1 MEDKELFDEKKP
13 FLNRTRILIIA
24 ATIVIIIAAV
34 ISILYVKGAFHP
46 GNKESEEET
55 TTEYMTQA
63 PETTS
68 AVDDVTTSEETEKQ
82 SETET
87 PAGKET
93 EKETTKAAEQE
104 TTKPAQTPSQNQ
116 NSGNTGNTGGN
127 TQTSQTQTTVKYKA
141 EFKVVNSWE
150 NGGKKFYQLSGTVT
164 NLSSSE
170 ISSWTVVFDA
180 GNGAELDKCWNSNC
194 TISGNKITVK
204 PADYNSKIGAGAS
217 VSDVGIIVAT
227 SSTISDFTYNGETK
241 ASGQS
246 SGNGS
251 NNAGGNGNN
260 NGGSNSNSGAQ
271 TTEDVKPY
279 TPPKLESGTPVGNH
293 GQLSVKGVDLVDK
306 NGAKYQLKGV
316 STHGL
321 QWFPQYVNK
330 AAFKTLRDNWGAN
343 VVRLAMYTGENGYC
357 SGGSKTELEAKIDE
371 GVKAASELGMY
382 VIIDWHILSDG
393 NPNTHKDEAVKF
405 FSKMSKKY
413 SKNVNVIYEICNEP
427 NGGVDWNTI
436 KPYADTIISTIRK
449 NSPNAIILVGTPT
462 WSQDVDAVAANPV
475 ANKKNVMY
483 TLHFYA
489 GTHKDNIRNKLTTA
503 RKAGTPV
510 FISEFSICDASGN
523 GGIDYTSANAWKKLI
538 NDNNVSYVGWSLCNK
553 AETSALIA
561 SSCSKLSGWAD
572 SELSETG
579 KWLRNFI
586 AGK

>member
-1 MEDKELFDEKKP
+1 MDEKDQREELEQKEEVAKKP
-13 FLNRTRILIIA
+13 FFTKAR
-24 ATIVIIIAAV
+24 IIIAAV
-34 ISILYVKGAFHP
+34 TVIIILAAVVSILFVKGVFRAGHTDSP
-46 GNKESEEET
+46 VG
-55 TTEYMTQA
+55 TTENIDMTK
-63 PETTS
+63 EL
-68 AVDDVTTSEETEKQ
+68 

-87 PAGKET
+87 VTETEQESVTET
-93 EKETTKAAEQE
+93 EKESVTEKETETKKQE
-104 TTKPAQTPSQNQ
+104 ESKPQN
-116 NSGNTGNTGGN
+116 
-127 TQTSQTQTTVKYKA
+127 TVKYKA
-141 EFKVVNSWE
+141 DFKVVNSWE
-150 NGGKKFYQLSGTVT
+150 EGGKKCYQLSGTVT

-170 ISSWTVVFDA
+170 ISSWMVVFDA
-180 GNGAELDKCWNSNC
+180 GNGAEIKQSWNSNC
-194 TISGNKITVK
+194 TISGNKITVG

-217 VSDVGIIVAT
+217 VSDVGMIIAT
-227 SSTISDFTYNGETK
+227 SSAISDFTYNGEAI
-241 ASGQS
+241 ASGQNT
-246 SGNGS
+246 GN
-251 NNAGGNGNN
+251 GGNGNN
-260 NGGSNSNSGAQ
+260 GGNSNNAGSNNDSNSSNNGNNSGNNTQ

-279 TPPKLESGTPVGNH
+279 TPPKLESGTPVDNH

-306 NGAKYQLKGV
+306 NGSKYQLKGV

-321 QWFPQYVNK
+321 QWFPQYVNEDT
-330 AAFKTLRDNWGAN
+330 FKTLRDWGAN

-357 SGGSKTELEAKIDE
+357 SGGSKADLEAKIDE

-393 NPNTHKDEAVKF
+393 NPDTNRVEAVKF
-405 FSKMSKKY
+405 FNKMSKKY

-436 KPYADTIISTIRK
+436 KTYADTIISTIRK

-503 RKAGTPV
+503 RNAGTPV

-561 SSCSKLSGWAD
+561 SSCSKLSDWSD

>member
-1 MEDKELFDEKKP
+1 MEEKDQEELEQKEEVAKKP
-13 FLNRTRILIIA
+13 FFTRTR
-24 ATIVIIIAAV
+24 IIIAAITV
-34 ISILYVKGAFHP
+34 IVILAAVVSILFVKGVFRAGHTDSP
-46 GNKESEEET
+46 AGTTGNIDMTKEL
-55 TTEYMTQA
+55 
-63 PETTS
+63 
-68 AVDDVTTSEETEKQ
+68 

-87 PAGKET
+87 ITET
-93 EKETTKAAEQE
+93 EKESVTEKEKESVTEPETETKKQE
-104 TTKPAQTPSQNQ
+104 ESKPQTI
-116 NSGNTGNTGGN
+116 
-127 TQTSQTQTTVKYKA
+127 VKYKA
-141 EFKVVNSWE
+141 DFKVVNSWE
-150 NGGKKFYQLSGTVT
+150 EGGKKCYQLSGTLT

-180 GNGAELDKCWNSNC
+180 GNGAEIKQFWNSNC
-194 TISGNKITVK
+194 TISGNKITVG
-204 PADYNSKIGAGAS
+204 PADYNSRIGAGAS
-217 VSDVGIIVAT
+217 VSDVGMIIAT
-227 SSTISDFTYNGETK
+227 SSAISDFTYNGEAI
-241 ASGQS
+241 ASGQNT
-246 SGNGS
+246 GNG
-251 NNAGGNGNN
+251 GN
-260 NGGSNSNSGAQ
+260 STQ

-306 NGAKYQLKGV
+306 NGSKYQLKGV

-330 AAFKTLRDNWGAN
+330 DAFKTLRDNWGAN

-357 SGGSKTELEAKIDE
+357 SGGSKADLEAKIDE

-393 NPNTHKDEAVKF
+393 NPDTYKDEAVKF
-405 FSKMSKKY
+405 FNKMSKKY
-413 SKNVNVIYEICNEP
+413 SRNVNVIYEICNEP

-436 KPYADTIISTIRK
+436 KTYADTIISTIRK

-489 GTHKDNIRNKLTTA
+489 GTHKDNIRNRLTTA
-503 RKAGTPV
+503 RNAGTPV

-561 SSCSKLSGWAD
+561 SSCSKLSGWSD

>member
-1 MEDKELFDEKKP
+1 MDEKDQREELEQKEEVAKKP
-13 FLNRTRILIIA
+13 FFTKAR
-24 ATIVIIIAAV
+24 IIIAAV
-34 ISILYVKGAFHP
+34 TVIIILAAVVSILFVKGVFRAGHTDSP
-46 GNKESEEET
+46 AGTTGNIDMTKEL
-55 TTEYMTQA
+55 
-63 PETTS
+63 
-68 AVDDVTTSEETEKQ
+68 
-82 SETET
+82 SETEMVT
-87 PAGKET
+87 ET
-93 EKETTKAAEQE
+93 EKESVTETEKESVTEKETETKKQE
-104 TTKPAQTPSQNQ
+104 ESKPQN
-116 NSGNTGNTGGN
+116 
-127 TQTSQTQTTVKYKA
+127 TVKYKA
-141 EFKVVNSWE
+141 DFKVVNSWE
-150 NGGKKFYQLSGTVT
+150 EGGKKCYQLSGTVT

-180 GNGAELDKCWNSNC
+180 GNGAEIKQFWNGNC
-194 TISGNKITVK
+194 TISGNKITVG

-217 VSDVGIIVAT
+217 VSDVGMIIAT
-227 SSTISDFTYNGETK
+227 SSAISDFTYNGEAI
-241 ASGQS
+241 ASGQNT
-246 SGNGS
+246 GNG
-251 NNAGGNGNN
+251 GN
-260 NGGSNSNSGAQ
+260 STQ

-306 NGAKYQLKGV
+306 NGSKYQLKGV

-330 AAFKTLRDNWGAN
+330 DTFKTLRDWGAN

-357 SGGSKTELEAKIDE
+357 SGGSKADLEAKIDE

-393 NPNTHKDEAVKF
+393 NPDTYKNEAVKF
-405 FSKMSKKY
+405 FNKMSKKY

-436 KPYADTIISTIRK
+436 KTYADTIISTIRK

-503 RKAGTPV
+503 RNAGTPV

-561 SSCSKLSGWAD
+561 SSCLKLSGWSD
-572 SELSETG
+572 SELKETG

>member
-1 MEDKELFDEKKP
+1 MEEKDQEEELEQKEEVAKKP
-13 FLNRTRILIIA
+13 FFTRTR
-24 ATIVIIIAAV
+24 IIIAAITV
-34 ISILYVKGAFHP
+34 IVILAAVVSILFVKGVFRAGHTDSP
-46 GNKESEEET
+46 AG
-55 TTEYMTQA
+55 TTENIDMTK
-63 PETTS
+63 EL
-68 AVDDVTTSEETEKQ
+68 

-87 PAGKET
+87 VTET
-93 EKETTKAAEQE
+93 EKESVTEKEKESVTEKETETKKQE
-104 TTKPAQTPSQNQ
+104 ESKPQN
-116 NSGNTGNTGGN
+116 
-127 TQTSQTQTTVKYKA
+127 TVKYKA
-141 EFKVVNSWE
+141 DFKVVNSWE
-150 NGGKKFYQLSGTVT
+150 EGGKKCYQLSGTVT

-180 GNGAELDKCWNSNC
+180 GNGAEIKQFWNSNC
-194 TISGNKITVK
+194 TISGNKITVG

-217 VSDVGIIVAT
+217 VSDVGMIIAT
-227 SSTISDFTYNGETK
+227 SSAISDFTYNGEAI
-241 ASGQS
+241 ASGQNT
-246 SGNGS
+246 GNG
-251 NNAGGNGNN
+251 GN
-260 NGGSNSNSGAQ
+260 STQ

-306 NGAKYQLKGV
+306 NGSKYQLKGV

-330 AAFKTLRDNWGAN
+330 DAFKTLRDNWGAN

-357 SGGSKTELEAKIDE
+357 SGGSKADLEAKIDE

-393 NPNTHKDEAVKF
+393 NPDTYKDEAVKF
-405 FSKMSKKY
+405 FNKMSKKY

-436 KPYADTIISTIRK
+436 KTYADTIISTIRK

-489 GTHKDNIRNKLTTA
+489 GTHKDNIRNKLTAA
-503 RKAGTPV
+503 RNAGTPV

-523 GGIDYTSANAWKKLI
+523 GGIDGTSANAWKKLI

-561 SSCSKLSGWAD
+561 SSCSKLSGWTD

>member
-1 MEDKELFDEKKP
+1 MDEKDQKEELEQTEEVAKKP
-13 FLNRTRILIIA
+13 FFTRTR
-24 ATIVIIIAAV
+24 IIIAAITV
-34 ISILYVKGAFHP
+34 IVILAAVVSILFVKRVFRAGHTDSPAGTT
-46 GNKESEEET
+46 GNIDMTKEL
-55 TTEYMTQA
+55 
-63 PETTS
+63 
-68 AVDDVTTSEETEKQ
+68 

-87 PAGKET
+87 ITET
-93 EKETTKAAEQE
+93 EKESVTETETETRKQE
-104 TTKPAQTPSQNQ
+104 ESKPQTA
-116 NSGNTGNTGGN
+116 
-127 TQTSQTQTTVKYKA
+127 VKYKA
-141 EFKVVNSWE
+141 DFKVVNSWE
-150 NGGKKFYQLSGTVT
+150 EGGKKCYQLSGTLT

-180 GNGAELDKCWNSNC
+180 GNGAEIKQFWNSKC
-194 TISGNKITVK
+194 KISGNKITVG
-204 PADYNSKIGAGAS
+204 PEDYNSKIGAGAS
-217 VSDVGIIVAT
+217 VSDVGMIIAT
-227 SSTISDFTYNGETK
+227 SSAISDFTYNGEAI
-241 ASGQS
+241 ASGQNT
-246 SGNGS
+246 GNGGNS
-251 NNAGGNGNN
+251 NNAGSNNGSNSSNNGNN
-260 NGGSNSNSGAQ
+260 SGNTTQ

-306 NGAKYQLKGV
+306 NGSKYQLKGV

-330 AAFKTLRDNWGAN
+330 DAFKTLRDNWGAN

-357 SGGSKTELEAKIDE
+357 NGGSKADLEAKIDE

-393 NPNTHKDEAVKF
+393 NPDTYKDEAVKF
-405 FSKMSKKY
+405 FNKMSKKY
-413 SKNVNVIYEICNEP
+413 SRNVNVIYEICNEP

-436 KPYADTIISTIRK
+436 KTYADTIISAIRK

-489 GTHKDNIRNKLTTA
+489 GTHKDNIRNKLTAA

-523 GGIDYTSANAWKKLI
+523 GGIDGTSANAWKKLI

-561 SSCSKLSGWAD
+561 SSCSKLSGWTD

>member
-1 MEDKELFDEKKP
+1 MDEKDQKEELEQKEEVAKKP
-13 FLNRTRILIIA
+13 FFTRTR
-24 ATIVIIIAAV
+24 IIIAAITV
-34 ISILYVKGAFHP
+34 IVILAAVVSILFVKGAFRAGHTDSP
-46 GNKESEEET
+46 AGTTGNIDMTKEL
-55 TTEYMTQA
+55 
-63 PETTS
+63 
-68 AVDDVTTSEETEKQ
+68 

-87 PAGKET
+87 VTET
-93 EKETTKAAEQE
+93 EKESVTETEEPVAEKETETKKQE
-104 TTKPAQTPSQNQ
+104 ESKP
-116 NSGNTGNTGGN
+116 
-127 TQTSQTQTTVKYKA
+127 QTTVKYKA
-141 EFKVVNSWE
+141 DFKVVNSWE
-150 NGGKKFYQLSGTVT
+150 EGGKKCYQLSGTLT

-170 ISSWTVVFDA
+170 ISSWTVVFDV
-180 GNGAELDKCWNSNC
+180 GNGAEIKQFWNSKC
-194 TISGNKITVK
+194 TISGNKITVG
-204 PADYNSKIGAGAS
+204 PADYNSRIGTGAS
-217 VSDVGIIVAT
+217 VSDVGMIIAT
-227 SSTISDFTYNGETK
+227 SSAISDFTYNGEAI
-241 ASGQS
+241 ASGQNT
-246 SGNGS
+246 GNGGNS
-251 NNAGGNGNN
+251 NNGNN
-260 NGGSNSNSGAQ
+260 SGNNTQ

-306 NGAKYQLKGV
+306 NGSKYQLKGV

-330 AAFKTLRDNWGAN
+330 DAFKTLRDNWGAN

-357 SGGSKTELEAKIDE
+357 SGGSKADLEAKIDE

-393 NPNTHKDEAVKF
+393 NPNKYKDEAVKF
-405 FSKMSKKY
+405 FNKMSKKY

-436 KPYADTIISTIRK
+436 KTYADTIISTIRK

-489 GTHKDNIRNKLTTA
+489 GTHKDNIRNKLTAA
-503 RKAGTPV
+503 RNAGTPV

-523 GGIDYTSANAWKKLI
+523 GGIDSTSANAWKKLI

-561 SSCSKLSGWAD
+561 SSCSKLSGWTD

>member
-1 MEDKELFDEKKP
+1 MDEKDQREELEQKEEVAKKP
-13 FLNRTRILIIA
+13 FFTKAR
-24 ATIVIIIAAV
+24 IIIAAV
-34 ISILYVKGAFHP
+34 TVIIILAAVVSILFVKGAFRAGHTD
-46 GNKESEEET
+46 S
-55 TTEYMTQA
+55 
-63 PETTS
+63 
-68 AVDDVTTSEETEKQ
+68 
-82 SETET
+82 
-87 PAGKET
+87 PAGTTGNIDMTKELSEIETVTET
-93 EKETTKAAEQE
+93 EKESVTETEKESVTEKETETKKQE
-104 TTKPAQTPSQNQ
+104 ESKPQN
-116 NSGNTGNTGGN
+116 
-127 TQTSQTQTTVKYKA
+127 TVKYKA
-141 EFKVVNSWE
+141 DFKVVNSWE
-150 NGGKKFYQLSGTVT
+150 EGGKKCYQLSGTVT

-180 GNGAELDKCWNSNC
+180 GNGAEIKQFWNSNC
-194 TISGNKITVK
+194 TISGNKITVG
-204 PADYNSKIGAGAS
+204 PADYNSKIGAGTS
-217 VSDVGIIVAT
+217 VSDVGMIIAT
-227 SSTISDFTYNGETK
+227 SSAISDFTYNGEAI
-241 ASGQS
+241 ASGQNT
-246 SGNGS
+246 GNG
-251 NNAGGNGNN
+251 GN
-260 NGGSNSNSGAQ
+260 STQ

-279 TPPKLESGTPVGNH
+279 TPPKLESGTPVDNH

-306 NGAKYQLKGV
+306 NGSKYRLKGV

-330 AAFKTLRDNWGAN
+330 DAFKTLRDWGAN

-357 SGGSKTELEAKIDE
+357 SGGSKADLEAKIDE

-393 NPNTHKDEAVKF
+393 NPDTYKDEAVKF
-405 FSKMSKKY
+405 FNKMSKKY

-436 KPYADTIISTIRK
+436 KTYADTIISTIRK

-503 RKAGTPV
+503 RNAGTPV

-561 SSCSKLSGWAD
+561 SSCSKLSGWSD

>member
-1 MEDKELFDEKKP
+1 MDEKDQREELEQKEEVAKKP
-13 FLNRTRILIIA
+13 FFTKAR
-24 ATIVIIIAAV
+24 IIIAAV
-34 ISILYVKGAFHP
+34 TVIIILAAVVSILFVKGVFRAGHTDSP
-46 GNKESEEET
+46 AGTTGNIDMTKEL
-55 TTEYMTQA
+55 
-63 PETTS
+63 
-68 AVDDVTTSEETEKQ
+68 

-87 PAGKET
+87 VTET
-93 EKETTKAAEQE
+93 EKESVTETEKESVTEKETETKKQE
-104 TTKPAQTPSQNQ
+104 ESKPQN
-116 NSGNTGNTGGN
+116 
-127 TQTSQTQTTVKYKA
+127 TVKYKA
-141 EFKVVNSWE
+141 DFKVVNSWE
-150 NGGKKFYQLSGTVT
+150 EGGKKCYQLSGTVT

-180 GNGAELDKCWNSNC
+180 GNGAEIKQSWNSNC
-194 TISGNKITVK
+194 TISGNKITVG
-204 PADYNSKIGAGAS
+204 PADYNSKIGAGTS
-217 VSDVGIIVAT
+217 VSDVGMIIAT
-227 SSTISDFTYNGETK
+227 SSAISDFTYNGEAI
-241 ASGQS
+241 ASGQNT
-246 SGNGS
+246 GNG
-251 NNAGGNGNN
+251 GN
-260 NGGSNSNSGAQ
+260 STQ

-306 NGAKYQLKGV
+306 NGSKYQLKGV

-330 AAFKTLRDNWGAN
+330 DTFKTLRDWGAN

-357 SGGSKTELEAKIDE
+357 SGGSKADLEAKIDE

-393 NPNTHKDEAVKF
+393 NPDTYKVEAVKF
-405 FSKMSKKY
+405 FNKMSKKY

-436 KPYADTIISTIRK
+436 KTYADTIISTIRK

-503 RKAGTPV
+503 RNAGTPV

-561 SSCSKLSGWAD
+561 SSCSKLSGWSD
-572 SELSETG
+572 SELKETG

>member
-1 MEDKELFDEKKP
+1 MEEKDQKEELEQKEEVAKKP
-13 FLNRTRILIIA
+13 FFTRTR
-24 ATIVIIIAAV
+24 IIIAAITV
-34 ISILYVKGAFHP
+34 IVILAAVVSILFVKGVFRAGHTDSP
-46 GNKESEEET
+46 AGTTGNIDMTKEL
-55 TTEYMTQA
+55 
-63 PETTS
+63 
-68 AVDDVTTSEETEKQ
+68 

-87 PAGKET
+87 ITET
-93 EKETTKAAEQE
+93 EKESVTETETETKKQE
-104 TTKPAQTPSQNQ
+104 ESKPQTA
-116 NSGNTGNTGGN
+116 
-127 TQTSQTQTTVKYKA
+127 VKYKA
-141 EFKVVNSWE
+141 DFKVVNSWE
-150 NGGKKFYQLSGTVT
+150 EGGKKCYQLSGTVT

-180 GNGAELDKCWNSNC
+180 GNGAEIKQFWNSKC
-194 TISGNKITVK
+194 TISGNKITVG

-217 VSDVGIIVAT
+217 VSDVGMIIAT
-227 SSTISDFTYNGETK
+227 SSAISDFTYNGEAI
-241 ASGQS
+241 ASIT
-246 SGNGS
+246 
-251 NNAGGNGNN
+251 
-260 NGGSNSNSGAQ
+260 Q
-271 TTEDVKPY
+271 TIEDVKPY

-306 NGAKYQLKGV
+306 NGSKYQLKGV

-330 AAFKTLRDNWGAN
+330 DAFKTLRDNWGAN

-357 SGGSKTELEAKIDE
+357 SGGSKADLEAKIDE
-371 GVKAASELGMY
+371 GIKAASELGMY

-393 NPNTHKDEAVKF
+393 NPDKNKNEAVKF
-405 FSKMSKKY
+405 FNKMSKKY

-436 KPYADTIISTIRK
+436 KTYADTIISTIRK

-503 RKAGTPV
+503 RNAGTPV

-561 SSCSKLSGWAD
+561 SSCSKLSGWTD

>member
-1 MEDKELFDEKKP
+1 M
-13 FLNRTRILIIA
+13 
-24 ATIVIIIAAV
+24 
-34 ISILYVKGAFHP
+34 
-46 GNKESEEET
+46 
-55 TTEYMTQA
+55 
-63 PETTS
+63 
-68 AVDDVTTSEETEKQ
+68 
-82 SETET
+82 
-87 PAGKET
+87 
-93 EKETTKAAEQE
+93 
-104 TTKPAQTPSQNQ
+104 
-116 NSGNTGNTGGN
+116 
-127 TQTSQTQTTVKYKA
+127 
-141 EFKVVNSWE
+141 
-150 NGGKKFYQLSGTVT
+150 
-164 NLSSSE
+164 
-170 ISSWTVVFDA
+170 
-180 GNGAELDKCWNSNC
+180 
-194 TISGNKITVK
+194 
-204 PADYNSKIGAGAS
+204 
-217 VSDVGIIVAT
+217 
-227 SSTISDFTYNGETK
+227 
-241 ASGQS
+241 
-246 SGNGS
+246 
-251 NNAGGNGNN
+251 
-260 NGGSNSNSGAQ
+260 
-271 TTEDVKPY
+271 KPY

-306 NGAKYQLKGV
+306 NGSKYQLKGV

-330 AAFKTLRDNWGAN
+330 DAFKTLRDNWGAN

-357 SGGSKTELEAKIDE
+357 NGGSKADLEAKIDE

-393 NPNTHKDEAVKF
+393 NPDTYKDEAVKF
-405 FSKMSKKY
+405 FNKMSKKY

-436 KPYADTIISTIRK
+436 KTYADTIISTIRK

-489 GTHKDNIRNKLTTA
+489 GTHKDNIRNKLTAA

-523 GGIDYTSANAWKKLI
+523 GGIDGTSANAWKKLI

-561 SSCSKLSGWAD
+561 SSCSKLSGWTD

>member
-1 MEDKELFDEKKP
+1 MDEKNQREELEQKEEVAKKP
-13 FLNRTRILIIA
+13 FFTKAR
-24 ATIVIIIAAV
+24 IIIAAV
-34 ISILYVKGAFHP
+34 TVIIILAAVVSILFVKGVFRAGHTDSP
-46 GNKESEEET
+46 AGTTGNIDMTKEL
-55 TTEYMTQA
+55 
-63 PETTS
+63 
-68 AVDDVTTSEETEKQ
+68 

-87 PAGKET
+87 VTETEKESVTET
-93 EKETTKAAEQE
+93 EKETKKQE
-104 TTKPAQTPSQNQ
+104 ESKPQN
-116 NSGNTGNTGGN
+116 
-127 TQTSQTQTTVKYKA
+127 TVKYKA
-141 EFKVVNSWE
+141 DFKVVNSWE
-150 NGGKKFYQLSGTVT
+150 EGGKKCYQLSGTVT

-180 GNGAELDKCWNSNC
+180 GNGAEIKQFWNGNC
-194 TISGNKITVK
+194 TISGNKITVG

-217 VSDVGIIVAT
+217 VSDVGMIIAT
-227 SSTISDFTYNGETK
+227 SSAISDFTYNGEAI
-241 ASGQS
+241 ASGQNT
-246 SGNGS
+246 GNG
-251 NNAGGNGNN
+251 GN
-260 NGGSNSNSGAQ
+260 STQ

-306 NGAKYQLKGV
+306 NGSKYQLKGV

-321 QWFPQYVNK
+321 QWLPQYVNK
-330 AAFKTLRDNWGAN
+330 DAFKTLRDNWGAN

-357 SGGSKTELEAKIDE
+357 SGGSKADLEAKIDE

-393 NPNTHKDEAVKF
+393 NPDTYKDEAVKF
-405 FSKMSKKY
+405 FNKMSKKY

-436 KPYADTIISTIRK
+436 KTYADTIISTIRK

-503 RKAGTPV
+503 RNAGTPV

-561 SSCSKLSGWAD
+561 SSCSKLSGWND

>member
-1 MEDKELFDEKKP
+1 MDEKEQREELEQKEGVAKKP
-13 FLNRTRILIIA
+13 FFTKTR
-24 ATIVIIIAAV
+24 IIIAAV
-34 ISILYVKGAFHP
+34 TVIIILAAVVSILFVKGVFRAGHTDSP
-46 GNKESEEET
+46 AG
-55 TTEYMTQA
+55 TTENIDMTK
-63 PETTS
+63 EL
-68 AVDDVTTSEETEKQ
+68 

-87 PAGKET
+87 VTET
-93 EKETTKAAEQE
+93 EKESVTETEKESVTEKETETNKQE
-104 TTKPAQTPSQNQ
+104 ESKPQN
-116 NSGNTGNTGGN
+116 
-127 TQTSQTQTTVKYKA
+127 TVKYKA
-141 EFKVVNSWE
+141 DFKVVNSWE
-150 NGGKKFYQLSGTVT
+150 EGGKKCYQLSGTVT

-180 GNGAELDKCWNSNC
+180 GNGAEIKQSWNSNC
-194 TISGNKITVK
+194 TISGNKITVG
-204 PADYNSKIGAGAS
+204 PADYNSKIGAGTS
-217 VSDVGIIVAT
+217 VSDVGMIIAT
-227 SSTISDFTYNGETK
+227 SSAISDFTYNGEAI
-241 ASGQS
+241 ASGQNT
-246 SGNGS
+246 GNG
-251 NNAGGNGNN
+251 GN
-260 NGGSNSNSGAQ
+260 STQ

-306 NGAKYQLKGV
+306 NGSKYQLKGV

-330 AAFKTLRDNWGAN
+330 DTFKTLRDWGAN

-357 SGGSKTELEAKIDE
+357 SGGSKADLEAKIDE
-371 GVKAASELGMY
+371 GVKAASDLGMY

-393 NPNTHKDEAVKF
+393 NPNTYKDEAVKF
-405 FSKMSKKY
+405 FNKMSKKY

-436 KPYADTIISTIRK
+436 KTYADTIISTIRK

-503 RKAGTPV
+503 RNAGTPV

-561 SSCSKLSGWAD
+561 SSCSKLSGWND

>member
-1 MEDKELFDEKKP
+1 MEEKDQEEELEQKEEVAKKP
-13 FLNRTRILIIA
+13 FFTRTR
-24 ATIVIIIAAV
+24 IIIAAITV
-34 ISILYVKGAFHP
+34 IVILAAVVSILFVKGVFRAGHTDSP
-46 GNKESEEET
+46 AG
-55 TTEYMTQA
+55 TTENIDMTK
-63 PETTS
+63 EL
-68 AVDDVTTSEETEKQ
+68 

-87 PAGKET
+87 VTET
-93 EKETTKAAEQE
+93 EKESVTEKEKESVTEKETETKKQE
-104 TTKPAQTPSQNQ
+104 ESKPQN
-116 NSGNTGNTGGN
+116 
-127 TQTSQTQTTVKYKA
+127 TVKYKA
-141 EFKVVNSWE
+141 DFKVVNSWE
-150 NGGKKFYQLSGTVT
+150 EGGKKCYQLSGTVT

-180 GNGAELDKCWNSNC
+180 GNGAEIKQFWNSNC
-194 TISGNKITVK
+194 TISGNKITVG

-217 VSDVGIIVAT
+217 VSDVGMIIAT
-227 SSTISDFTYNGETK
+227 SSAISDFTYNGEAI
-241 ASGQS
+241 ASGQNT
-246 SGNGS
+246 GNG
-251 NNAGGNGNN
+251 GN
-260 NGGSNSNSGAQ
+260 STQ

-279 TPPKLESGTPVGNH
+279 TPPKLESGTPVDNH

-306 NGAKYQLKGV
+306 NGSKYQLKGV

-330 AAFKTLRDNWGAN
+330 ETFKTLRDWGAN

-357 SGGSKTELEAKIDE
+357 SGGSKADLEAKIDE

-393 NPNTHKDEAVKF
+393 NPNTYKDEAVKF
-405 FSKMSKKY
+405 FNKMSKKY

-436 KPYADTIISTIRK
+436 KTYADTIISTIRK

-503 RKAGTPV
+503 RNAGTPV

-561 SSCSKLSGWAD
+561 SSCSKLSGWSD

>member
-1 MEDKELFDEKKP
+1 MDEKDQREELEQKEEVAKKP
-13 FLNRTRILIIA
+13 FFTKAR
-24 ATIVIIIAAV
+24 IIIAAV
-34 ISILYVKGAFHP
+34 TVIIILAAVVSILFVKGVFRAGHTDSP
-46 GNKESEEET
+46 AGTTGNIDMTKEL
-55 TTEYMTQA
+55 
-63 PETTS
+63 
-68 AVDDVTTSEETEKQ
+68 

-87 PAGKET
+87 VTET
-93 EKETTKAAEQE
+93 EKESVTETEKESVTEKETETKKQE
-104 TTKPAQTPSQNQ
+104 ESKPQN
-116 NSGNTGNTGGN
+116 
-127 TQTSQTQTTVKYKA
+127 TVKYKA
-141 EFKVVNSWE
+141 DFKVVNSWE
-150 NGGKKFYQLSGTVT
+150 EGGKKCYQLSGTVT

-180 GNGAELDKCWNSNC
+180 GNGAEIKQSWNSNC
-194 TISGNKITVK
+194 TISGNKITVG
-204 PADYNSKIGAGAS
+204 PADYNSKIGAGTS
-217 VSDVGIIVAT
+217 VSDVGMIIAT
-227 SSTISDFTYNGETK
+227 SSAISDFIYNGEAI
-241 ASGQS
+241 ASGQNT
-246 SGNGS
+246 GNG
-251 NNAGGNGNN
+251 GN
-260 NGGSNSNSGAQ
+260 STQ

-306 NGAKYQLKGV
+306 NGSKYQLKGV

-330 AAFKTLRDNWGAN
+330 DTFKTLRDWGAN

-357 SGGSKTELEAKIDE
+357 SGGSKADLEAKIDE

-393 NPNTHKDEAVKF
+393 NPDTYKVEAVKF
-405 FSKMSKKY
+405 FNKMSKKY

-436 KPYADTIISTIRK
+436 KTYADTIISTIRK

-489 GTHKDNIRNKLTTA
+489 GTHKDNIRNKLTAA

-523 GGIDYTSANAWKKLI
+523 GGIDGTSANAWKKLI

-561 SSCSKLSGWAD
+561 SSCSKLSGWTD

>member
-1 MEDKELFDEKKP
+1 MDEKDQKEELEQKEEVAKKP
-13 FLNRTRILIIA
+13 FFTRTR
-24 ATIVIIIAAV
+24 IIIAAITV
-34 ISILYVKGAFHP
+34 IVILAAVVSILFVKGVFRAGHTDSP
-46 GNKESEEET
+46 AGTTGNIDMAKEL
-55 TTEYMTQA
+55 
-63 PETTS
+63 
-68 AVDDVTTSEETEKQ
+68 

-87 PAGKET
+87 VTETEEESVTEIEEPVAEKET
-93 EKETTKAAEQE
+93 ETRKQE
-104 TTKPAQTPSQNQ
+104 ESKPQTA
-116 NSGNTGNTGGN
+116 
-127 TQTSQTQTTVKYKA
+127 VKYKA
-141 EFKVVNSWE
+141 DFKVVNSWE
-150 NGGKKFYQLSGTVT
+150 EGGKKCYQLSGTLT

-180 GNGAELDKCWNSNC
+180 GNGAEIKQFWNSKC
-194 TISGNKITVK
+194 TISGNKITVG
-204 PADYNSKIGAGAS
+204 PADYNSKIGTGAS
-217 VSDVGIIVAT
+217 VSDVGMIIAT
-227 SSTISDFTYNGETK
+227 SSAISDFTYNGEAI
-241 ASGQS
+241 ASGQNT
-246 SGNGS
+246 GNGGNS
-251 NNAGGNGNN
+251 SNGNN
-260 NGGSNSNSGAQ
+260 SGNNTQ

-306 NGAKYQLKGV
+306 NGSKYQLKGV

-330 AAFKTLRDNWGAN
+330 DAFKTLRDNWGAN

-357 SGGSKTELEAKIDE
+357 SGGSKADLEAKIDK

-393 NPNTHKDEAVKF
+393 NPNTYKDEAVKF
-405 FSKMSKKY
+405 FNKMSKKY

-436 KPYADTIISTIRK
+436 KTYADTIISTIRK
-449 NSPNAIILVGTPT
+449 NSPDAIILVGTPT

-489 GTHKDNIRNKLTTA
+489 GTHKDNIRNKLTAA
-503 RKAGTPV
+503 RNAGTPV

-523 GGIDYTSANAWKKLI
+523 GGIDGTSANAWKKLI

-561 SSCSKLSGWAD
+561 SSCSKLSGWTD

>member
-1 MEDKELFDEKKP
+1 MEEKDQEEELEQKEEVAKKP
-13 FLNRTRILIIA
+13 FFTRTR
-24 ATIVIIIAAV
+24 IIIAAITV
-34 ISILYVKGAFHP
+34 IVILAAVVSILFVKGVFRAGHTDSP
-46 GNKESEEET
+46 AG
-55 TTEYMTQA
+55 TTENIDMTK
-63 PETTS
+63 EL
-68 AVDDVTTSEETEKQ
+68 

-87 PAGKET
+87 ITET
-93 EKETTKAAEQE
+93 EKESVTEKETETRKQE
-104 TTKPAQTPSQNQ
+104 ESKPQN
-116 NSGNTGNTGGN
+116 
-127 TQTSQTQTTVKYKA
+127 TVKYKA
-141 EFKVVNSWE
+141 DFKVVNNWE
-150 NGGKKFYQLSGTVT
+150 EGGKKCYQLSGTLT

-180 GNGAELDKCWNSNC
+180 GNGAEIKQFWNSNC
-194 TISGNKITVK
+194 TISGNKITVG

-217 VSDVGIIVAT
+217 VSDVGMIIAT
-227 SSTISDFTYNGETK
+227 SSAISDFTYNGEAI
-241 ASGQS
+241 ASGQNT
-246 SGNGS
+246 GNG
-251 NNAGGNGNN
+251 GN
-260 NGGSNSNSGAQ
+260 STQ

-279 TPPKLESGTPVGNH
+279 TPPKLESGTPVDNH

-306 NGAKYQLKGV
+306 NGSKYQLKGV

-330 AAFKTLRDNWGAN
+330 ETFKTLRDWGAN

-357 SGGSKTELEAKIDE
+357 SGGSKADLEAKIDE

-393 NPNTHKDEAVKF
+393 NPNTYKDEAVKF
-405 FSKMSKKY
+405 FNKMSKKY

-436 KPYADTIISTIRK
+436 KTYADTIISTIRK

-503 RKAGTPV
+503 RNAGTPV

-561 SSCSKLSGWAD
+561 SSCSKLSGWSD

>member
-1 MEDKELFDEKKP
+1 MDEKDQREELEQKEEVAKKP
-13 FLNRTRILIIA
+13 FFTKAR
-24 ATIVIIIAAV
+24 IIIAAV
-34 ISILYVKGAFHP
+34 TVIIILAAIVSILFVKGVFRAGHTDSP
-46 GNKESEEET
+46 AGTTGNIDMTKEL
-55 TTEYMTQA
+55 
-63 PETTS
+63 
-68 AVDDVTTSEETEKQ
+68 

-87 PAGKET
+87 VTET
-93 EKETTKAAEQE
+93 EKESVTETEKESVTEKETETKKQE
-104 TTKPAQTPSQNQ
+104 ESKPQN
-116 NSGNTGNTGGN
+116 
-127 TQTSQTQTTVKYKA
+127 TVKYKA
-141 EFKVVNSWE
+141 DFKVVNSWE
-150 NGGKKFYQLSGTVT
+150 EGGKKCYQLSGTVT

-170 ISSWTVVFDA
+170 ISLWTVVFDA
-180 GNGAELDKCWNSNC
+180 GNGAEIKQFWNSNC
-194 TISGNKITVK
+194 TISGNKITVG
-204 PADYNSKIGAGAS
+204 PADYNSTIGAGAS
-217 VSDVGIIVAT
+217 VSDVGMIIAT
-227 SSTISDFTYNGETK
+227 SSAISDFTYNGEAI
-241 ASGQS
+241 ASGQNT
-246 SGNGS
+246 GN
-251 NNAGGNGNN
+251 GGNGT
-260 NGGSNSNSGAQ
+260 Q

-306 NGAKYQLKGV
+306 NGSKYQLKGV

-330 AAFKTLRDNWGAN
+330 ETFKTLRDWGAN

-357 SGGSKTELEAKIDE
+357 SGGSKADLEAKIDE

-393 NPNTHKDEAVKF
+393 NPDTHKDEAVKF
-405 FSKMSKKY
+405 FNKMSNKY

-436 KPYADTIISTIRK
+436 KTYADTIISTIRK

-503 RKAGTPV
+503 RNAGTPV

-561 SSCSKLSGWAD
+561 SSCSKLSGWND

>member
-1 MEDKELFDEKKP
+1 MDEKDQREELEQKEEVAKKP
-13 FLNRTRILIIA
+13 FFTKAR
-24 ATIVIIIAAV
+24 IIIAAV
-34 ISILYVKGAFHP
+34 TVIIILAAVVSILFVKGVFRAGHTDSP
-46 GNKESEEET
+46 AGTTGNIDMTKEL
-55 TTEYMTQA
+55 
-63 PETTS
+63 
-68 AVDDVTTSEETEKQ
+68 

-87 PAGKET
+87 VTET
-93 EKETTKAAEQE
+93 EKESVTETEKESVTEKETETKKQE
-104 TTKPAQTPSQNQ
+104 ESKPQN
-116 NSGNTGNTGGN
+116 
-127 TQTSQTQTTVKYKA
+127 TVKYKA
-141 EFKVVNSWE
+141 DFKVVNSWE
-150 NGGKKFYQLSGTVT
+150 EGGKKCYQLSGTVT

-180 GNGAELDKCWNSNC
+180 GNGAEIKQSWNSNC
-194 TISGNKITVK
+194 TISGNKITVG

-217 VSDVGIIVAT
+217 VSDVGMIIAT
-227 SSTISDFTYNGETK
+227 PSAISDFTYNGEAI
-241 ASGQS
+241 ASGQNT
-246 SGNGS
+246 GNG
-251 NNAGGNGNN
+251 GN
-260 NGGSNSNSGAQ
+260 STQ

-306 NGAKYQLKGV
+306 NGSKYQLKGV

-321 QWFPQYVNK
+321 QWFPQYVNEDT
-330 AAFKTLRDNWGAN
+330 FKTLRDWGAN

-357 SGGSKTELEAKIDE
+357 SGGSKADLEAKIDE

-393 NPNTHKDEAVKF
+393 NPNTYKDEAVKF
-405 FSKMSKKY
+405 FNRMSKKY

-436 KPYADTIISTIRK
+436 KTYADTIISTIRK

-503 RKAGTPV
+503 RNDGTPV

-561 SSCSKLSGWAD
+561 SSCSKLSGWSD
-572 SELSETG
+572 SELKETG